1 MPHNI
6 LIEPRDPLIFRDAR
20 PAEASLPI
28 RSLDWPLPSSVI
40 GAIRTRLGRLTG
52 YDAEAIER
60 LKIIEHVGP
69 LLAIRKND
77 GWELAFPA
85 PADAVLFP
93 GISGAEVVSL
103 RPRAIDATANEGC
116 DIPHGL
122 SPLFGSRDL
131 KPLPGPRFWTSCA
144 TLEWLADRTP
154 DAKRLG
160 PRFSAAAEILDWL
173 VNPVPEAK
181 PRGRVNFLRQRRIHL
196 EIEPKTF
203 AAKEGRL
210 FTTEGLEFAW
220 IDDDGETQ
228 SGAICSQIR
237 TTDNTWAP
245 LEALAPLG
253 GERRLAYWSEP
264 DIQWPEPP
272 PELASA
278 DLIRLQLITPAAFE
292 NGWKPG
298 WLNDANCGSPPE
310 HPDLILELVSAAV
323 PRPVPHSGWDLTK
336 PARKAQKPARFL
348 APAGSVYFFKASRKI
363 DARPLWLR
371 SICDDPQDRRDGFG
385 VVLCG
390 GWKWQSE

>member
-1 MPHNI
+1 MPHSI

-52 YDAEAIER
+52 YDAEAVER
-60 LKIIEHVGP
+60 LKSIEHIGP
-69 LLAIRKND
+69 VLAIRKND
-77 GWELAFPA
+77 EWELAFPA
-85 PADAVLFP
+85 PADALLFA
-93 GISGAEVVSL
+93 GEGGTEVVRL
-103 RPRAIDATANEGC
+103 RPRPLNATANEGC
-116 DIPHGL
+116 DVPRGL
-122 SPLFGSRDL
+122 APLFGAREQ
-131 KPLPGPRFWTSCA
+131 KTTQGPPFWTACA
-144 TLEWLADRTP
+144 TRDWLAGKTP
-154 DAKRLG
+154 EARSLG
-160 PRFSAAAEILDWL
+160 PDKF
-173 VNPVPEAK
+173 V
-181 PRGRVNFLRQRRIHL
+181 RQRRIHL
-196 EIEPKTF
+196 EIEPTTF

-210 FTTEGLEFAW
+210 FTTEGLEFTLKDA
-220 IDDDGETQ
+220 DGGKQ
-228 SGAICSQIR
+228 SAAICSQIR
-237 TTDNTWAP
+237 TTDSTWAP

-272 PELASA
+272 PELAA
-278 DLIRLQLITPAAFE
+278 TELIRLQLITPAAFE
-292 NGWKPG
+292 DGWKPG
-298 WLNDANCGSPPE
+298 WLNDANRGSPPE
-310 HPDLILELVSAAV
+310 HPDLILELVGAAAQ
-323 PRPVPHSGWDLTK
+323 RAVPHSGWDLTK
-336 PARKAQKPARFL
+336 PARRAQKPARFL